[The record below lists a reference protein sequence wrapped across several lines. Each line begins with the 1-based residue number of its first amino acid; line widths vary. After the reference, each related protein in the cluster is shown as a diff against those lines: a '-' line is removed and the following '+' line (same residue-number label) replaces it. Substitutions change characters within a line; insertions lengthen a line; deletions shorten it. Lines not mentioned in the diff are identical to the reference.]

1 MTVEVT
7 SKSPNSP
14 YNEGVSFVE
23 ITIPDSVIYEG
34 NTYYVTDI
42 GKYAFSD
49 CATLKTITIPNSI
62 INIGKYAF
70 RNCTTLTTIKIGNN
84 VKTIA
89 DGAFQ
94 NCTILSSI
102 RPILSVSYPTIPNSV
117 ITIGSEAFRGCLGLT
132 SITIGNGVQEIGSS
146 VFSGC
151 SSLKSATIGTSVK
164 EIGNSAFYNCSALT
178 SITIPNSV
186 TSIGEKAF
194 EGCSS
199 LASVSIG
206 NDVTSIGRYAFRSCS
221 SLTSITI
228 PNNVTTVGASVF
240 RGCSSLKS
248 ATIGTSVK
256 EIGNSAFYNCS
267 ALTSIT
273 IPNSVTKIGDS
284 AFSGCSSLTSIT
296 IPNSVTKI
304 GDSAFSGCSGL
315 TSATISNSVTSIG
328 DYTFKDCSSL
338 TSITIPN
345 SVTSIGGS
353 TFYGCSSLTSI
364 TIPNNVTV
372 IENGA
377 FYGCSSLT
385 SITIP
390 NSVTKIGDS
399 AFSGCSGLTSA
410 TISNSVTSIGDYTF
424 KDCSSLTSISI
435 PNNVTVIENG
445 AFYGCSG
452 LTSVTIG
459 NSVTSIGEDA
469 FYNCSALTSI
479 TIPNNVTSIRICA
492 FYNCSSLTSVTIG
505 NSVTN
510 IGSSA
515 FSKCSSLTSVIWN
528 AENYADFS
536 SYAAA
541 PFYNVNKTITSFTFG
556 DNVRHIPT
564 YLCHYMNQLTSIT
577 IPHSVTS
584 IGEGAFYNCSS
595 LTKTNYTGDVT
606 SWCKIN
612 FGSYAA
618 NPIYYSRN
626 FYINDQEIKD
636 LVIPNTVDK
645 IPNSAFE
652 NCSSLTSVTIG
663 NSVTSIGNYAF
674 GDCSSLTSV
683 TIGNSVTSIGYNAFD
698 DCSSLTSVTIP
709 NSVTSIGDN
718 AFEYCYGLTKT
729 NYTGNVAS
737 WCKIKFGN
745 YEANPIY
752 YSRNFYINDQEI
764 KDLVVP
770 NIVDT
775 IHNYAFCNCRSLKSI
790 TIPNGVKS
798 IGDDAFYGCYSLISI
813 TVDDENVVYDSRNN
827 CNAIIETANNTLIRG
842 CQNTLIPNGITK
854 ILNNAFSWDIHMDTI
869 YVEATIPPILGDESD
884 DDFEFPG
891 SYESICI
898 IPYGTLEAY
907 QSSSWANYVNYF
919 IEQVGTRDSD
929 IKWIMNGGSVAD
941 TLPTSLTASYKL
953 SNTPTREGYG
963 FIGWYD
969 NPEGRGLA
977 LTILPAGY
985 KGTLYAIWVG
995 ATLNSCG
1002 DHCYWRY
1009 LDNILTITGTGAMY
1023 DYTPS
1028 NPTPW
1033 DNYRRS
1039 DIHTISLSEGLTS
1052 IGGWAFGECE
1062 SITSITIPN
1071 SVTNIGDK
1079 AFWGCRK
1086 LDSITVPNS
1095 VTHIGERAFY
1105 SCVRLTSI
1113 TLPDNLTSIEKYLL
1127 GYCSSLVSV
1136 VIPENVTTI
1145 GEMAL
1150 AYCSSLSAITIPE
1163 TVNYVEWGAFY
1174 GSNDIDSVIVEATTP
1189 PAIGERGLIF
1199 SSSPTCYIPCGT
1211 LAAYQ
1216 SSSWAE
1222 QVGSFVE
1229 QCDEPV
1235 VDANKCGDN
1244 LYWAYTDGTLT
1255 ITGTGDMYNYDYMD
1269 NLAPWNSVSN
1279 NIKNIVLPEGLTS
1292 IGEWAFYLCASVTS
1306 ISIPE
1311 GVSSIGVRAFCN
1323 CSSLTSISIP
1333 NSVTSIGERAFYNC
1347 YNLASATLSTN
1358 LSKIDKYL
1366 FGQCRTLT
1374 AITIPNNVTAIEN
1387 GAFSGCSS
1395 LDSISIEATNPPVL
1409 SGSSTFSSSPTCYIP
1424 CGTLAVYQSSSW
1436 AEQVGGF
1443 VEQCDD
1449 NDNNQSL
1456 ISVTDATLS
1465 DWDNLPMEYLFES
1478 KCVEGASLDALK
1490 SVKVYADLTYIN
1502 LVVEWDTEIVT
1513 DLTSVPFHV
1522 YLNVDNDAPT
1532 GGFGDQWVKPNIDL
1546 LLEGYFYLDGNPCA
1560 YQPDV
1565 ALYAG
1570 TPLANEWAWDWTTIE
1585 SLAASQL
1592 ITKGVMEI
1600 QIEYGKLPVKLQN
1613 TFTVGFDIQQ
1623 SWSSVGV
1630 LPNAANDNSGN
1641 RVLAE
1646 KMLVRIN
1653 NVNAPTSIENTHSPS
1668 SITNTHKLLRNG
1680 QLIILHDGKT
1690 YTVMGAEIK

>member
-1 MTVEVT
+1 MT
-7 SKSPNSP
+7 N
-14 YNEGVSFVE
+14 
-23 ITIPDSVIYEG
+23 
-34 NTYYVTDI
+34 
-42 GKYAFSD
+42 
-49 CATLKTITIPNSI
+49 
-62 INIGKYAF
+62 
-70 RNCTTLTTIKIGNN
+70 
-84 VKTIA
+84 
-89 DGAFQ
+89 
-94 NCTILSSI
+94 
-102 RPILSVSYPTIPNSV
+102 
-117 ITIGSEAFRGCLGLT
+117 
-132 SITIGNGVQEIGSS
+132 IGSS

-206 NDVTSIGRYAFRSCS
+206 NGVTSIGRYAFRS
-221 SLTSITI
+221 
-228 PNNVTTVGASVF
+228 
-240 RGCSSLKS
+240 
-248 ATIGTSVK
+248 
-256 EIGNSAFYNCS
+256 
-267 ALTSIT
+267 
-273 IPNSVTKIGDS
+273 
-284 AFSGCSSLTSIT
+284 CSSLTSIT

-315 TSATISNSVTSIG
+315 TSVTIG
-328 DYTFKDCSSL
+328 
-338 TSITIPN
+338 N

-372 IENGA
+372 IKNG
-377 FYGCSSLT
+377 
-385 SITIP
+385 
-390 NSVTKIGDS
+390 
-399 AFSGCSGLTSA
+399 
-410 TISNSVTSIGDYTF
+410 
-424 KDCSSLTSISI
+424 
-435 PNNVTVIENG
+435 
-445 AFYGCSG
+445 
-452 LTSVTIG
+452 
-459 NSVTSIGEDA
+459 
-469 FYNCSALTSI
+469 
-479 TIPNNVTSIRICA
+479 A

-564 YLCHYMNQLTSIT
+564 YLCYYMNQLTSIT

-813 TVDDENVVYDSRNN
+813 NVDDENVVYDSRNN

-1086 LDSITVPNS
+1086 LDSIVVPNS
-1095 VTHIGERAFY
+1095 VIHIGERAFY

-1127 GYCSSLVSV
+1127 GYCSALVSV

-1150 AYCSSLSAITIPE
+1150 AYCPSLSAITIPE
-1163 TVNYVEWGAFY
+1163 NVNYIEWGAFY
-1174 GSNDIDSVIVEATTP
+1174 GSNNIDSVVVEATVP

-1211 LAAYQ
+1211 LSVYQ
-1216 SSSWAE
+1216 SSAWAE
-1222 QVGSFVE
+1222 QVGSFIE

-1255 ITGTGDMYNYDYMD
+1255 ITGTGAMYNYDFMD

-1292 IGEWAFYLCASVTS
+1292 IGEWAFYLCSSVTS

-1311 GVSSIGVRAFCN
+1311 GVTSIGVRAFCN

-1333 NSVTSIGERAFYNC
+1333 NSVTSVGERAFYNC
-1347 YNLASATLSTN
+1347 YNLASVTLSTN

-1387 GAFSGCSS
+1387 GAFSGCSSLDSVSIEAITPPTLGDGGNSFSSSPTCYIPCGTLAAYQPSSWAEQVGSFVEQCDEPVEDNKCGDNLYWAYADGTLTITGTGAMYDYWFDAPWWEKLSSYIKTIALPQGLTSIGEYAFWDLQNLTSVVIPEGVTSIGKGAFSVCPALKSIVIPNSVINIGDNAFSSCESLQSINIPNGLITISRGIFKNCSSLTSVAIPNSVTTIKNSAFYNCSHLSTVIIPSSTTTIENGAFYGCSS

-1456 ISVTDATLS
+1456 ISVTDGTLS
-1465 DWDNLPMEYLFES
+1465 DWDNLPMEYLFET
-1478 KCVEGASLDALK
+1478 KCVEGASWDALK

-1502 LVVEWDTEIVT
+1502 LVVEWDTDIVT
-1513 DLTSVPFHV
+1513 DLSSVPFHV

-1532 GGFGDQWVKPNIDL
+1532 GGWGGLWLEPYNIDV

-1565 ALYAG
+1565 ALYTG
-1570 TPLANEWAWDWTTIE
+1570 TPLADEWAWDWTTIE
-1585 SLAASQL
+1585 ALAASQL

-1600 QIEYGKLPVKLQN
+1600 QIEYGKLPIKLEN

-1623 SWSSVGV
+1623 SWNSVGV
-1630 LPNAANDNSGN
+1630 LPNAAADEVGN
-1641 RVLAE
+1641 MILAE

-1690 YTVMGAEIK
+1690 YTVMGAEIH